1 MKNTTTYSVL
11 LLFLFFGISVLGQSQ
26 KDTIPLTEITL
37 QASPIKTSLQN
48 AASAVSVIN
57 RNDLNKS
64 DGVILTPVLNKI
76 PGLYMQQGTL
86 NTNRITIRGI
96 GARSQYGTTKIK
108 AYFEDIPLTSG
119 EGEATIEDIDLESIE
134 KIEVI
139 KGPNSTSF
147 GSGLGGVINLFARET
162 SAESFGKTSTTYGS
176 FGLIK
181 QNLLAGYSDA
191 KSNLFAGYTHLQTD
205 GFRKNSAYDRKS
217 FNLHGKQKI
226 SPKGSLSYL
235 GIFTRLKAFIPSSIN
250 ENDFKNHPEKAA
262 ANWAAAKG
270 FESYD
275 KFMMGIGYQHQ
286 FSDKWSAKTSVF
298 SHFKKADEARPFDIL
313 KDKTSD
319 IGFRAML
326 NYKSH
331 WLNLPFEMSLGT
343 EFLAEKYE
351 FSLFRNLYQSQP
363 GRGSIRGD
371 EFSNIKQNR
380 NYANYFLEL
389 QLQLSKALYLES
401 GLALNS
407 TQYALETLFPNT
419 SISQEPPSSFGK
431 VWSPRL
437 GLSYKMAEGK
447 NTYASISKGFSTPSV
462 AETLT
467 PEGQINTSLKPE
479 MGWNYELGFKGHW
492 LNHSLYT
499 EIALYSTQISN
510 LLVARRTAEDQYVG
524 INAGETS
531 HQGIE
536 LLVHYDLL
544 KTSQWQLNSYF
555 SGTFNHFEFKN
566 FVDGDNDYTGNALP
580 GVPKT
585 QWNLGLDLSTK
596 NGFRLNT
603 SFNSVGRI
611 PMNDTNSKYSEKYQL
626 LDCKAA
632 YTFTLYKLLKTELST
647 GINNVL
653 NRDYAA
659 SILPNAVGF
668 GSAPARFYYPGNPR
682 NYYGGIAVSYLF
694 L

>member
-1 MKNTTTYSVL
+1 MKNTTPYSVL

-119 EGEATIEDIDLESIE
+119 EGETTIEDIDIESIE

-147 GSGLGGVINLFARET
+147 GSGLGGVIHLFARET
-162 SAESFGKTSTTYGS
+162 PADSFGKTSTTYGS

-181 QNLLAGYSDA
+181 QNLTAGYSDA

-205 GFRKNSAYDRKS
+205 GFRNNSAYDRKS

-226 SPKGSLSYL
+226 NPKGSLSYL

-262 ANWAAAKG
+262 TNWAAAKG

-286 FSDKWSAKTSVF
+286 FSGKWSAKTSVF

-313 KDKTSD
+313 KDNTND

-331 WLNLPFEMSLGT
+331 WLSLPFEMSLGT

-363 GRGSIRGD
+363 GHGSIQGD

-380 NYANYFLEL
+380 EYINYFLEL
-389 QLQLSKALYLES
+389 QLQLSKTLYLES

-407 TQYALETLFPNT
+407 TQYALETFFPNT
-419 SISQEPPSSFGK
+419 SISQESPSSFGK

-447 NTYASISKGFSTPSV
+447 NAYASISKGFSTPSV

-492 LNHSLYT
+492 LKHSLYT

-544 KTSQWQLNSYF
+544 KTTQWQLISYF
-555 SGTFNHFEFKN
+555 SGTVNHFEFNN
-566 FVDGDNDYTGNALP
+566 FVDGDNVYSGNALP
-580 GVPKT
+580 GVPKA
-585 QWNLGLDLSTK
+585 QWNLGLDFSAK
-596 NGFRLNT
+596 NGLRLNT
-603 SFNSVGRI
+603 SFNSISRI
-611 PMNDTNSKYSEKYQL
+611 PMNDSNSKYSEKYQL

-632 YTFTLYKLLKTELST
+632 YTFTLYKFLKTELSA

-653 NRDYAA
+653 NRNYAA

-682 NYYGGIAVSYLF
+682 NYYGGVAVAYLF